1 MPGGWIPAAYQVDPK
16 GVFHLWRELMRFDG
30 ESYRLSG
37 VCHRL
42 ERSGNPSG
50 DYRILD
56 EGVRRN
62 NMDSFVPLLVGK
74 FGKSGPH
81 QLQDGGRV
89 LTPAIANDPGG
100 VIGQIER
107 FDFLDE
113 DGDCLAKALFAKG
126 RLFAQLTFSG
136 IR

>member
-1 MPGGWIPAAYQVDPK
+1 MMECPRPGRVYYAQHPRG
-16 GVFHLWRELMRFDG
+16 
-30 ESYRLSG
+30 
-37 VCHRL
+37 
-42 ERSGNPSG
+42 
-50 DYRILD
+50 
-56 EGVRRN
+56 
-62 NMDSFVPLLVGK
+62 
-74 FGKSGPH
+74 

-113 DGDCLAKALFAKG
+113 DGDCLAKALFVKG